1 MRVCPHSRPIVKAAR
16 ATQRRRWRVGLHLPR
31 LYEALEL
38 GDRHLAEI
46 DPAELLVGG
55 LEGIGRRVIARVR
68 RVDPAA
74 LRLAQALA
82 VLGDDCE
89 LRHAAATAGLEM
101 MDATRLATVL
111 VRLEVLADDDPPRF
125 IHPVLRDALEVS
137 LGGDARDAAHRSTAH
152 LLHADRA

>member
-1 MRVCPHSRPIVKAAR
+1 MDCARQYGPPVAA
-16 ATQRRRWRVGLHLPR
+16 THLYVTELLR
-31 LYEALEL
+31 ALEL
-38 GDRHLAEI
+38 NDRHLAEI

-82 VLGDDCE
+82 VLGDGCE

-101 MDATRLATVL
+101 TDATRLATVL
-111 VRLEVLADDDPPRF
+111 VRSGSPSR
-125 IHPVLRDALEVS
+125 
-137 LGGDARDAAHRSTAH
+137 
-152 LLHADRA
+152 